1 MNFSENFNL
10 IENCKAKVLLEH
22 SLFGKQVHHC
32 ERLRIINDDSRI
44 GLILKQ
50 QEIFVY
56 KHGLTLCKMCKNML
70 VVADKILQITIIVN
84 NM

>member
-1 MNFSENFNL
+1 MNFSETFNL
-10 IENCKAKVLLEH
+10 IDNCKAKVLLEH
-22 SLFGKQVHHC
+22 SLFGKQIYRC

-56 KHGLTLCKMCKNML
+56 KHGLTLCKVCKNML